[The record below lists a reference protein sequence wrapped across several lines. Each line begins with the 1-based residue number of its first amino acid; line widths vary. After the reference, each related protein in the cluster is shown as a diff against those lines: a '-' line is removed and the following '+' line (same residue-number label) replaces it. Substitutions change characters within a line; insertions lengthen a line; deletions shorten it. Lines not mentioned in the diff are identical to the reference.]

1 MAGTTAPLARIPAVA
16 GGGPGFRNRRYQR
29 KREATRILSHVIEM
43 TDRLNDTIRELADY
57 QAKLDPDRRSLLNGL
72 LQDVQKYQEPAEA
85 IDDEDRA
92 LLLSLL
98 VELKRD
104 LEDVRNQLELERA
117 RATHGRQ
124 LNLAEAL

>member
-1 MAGTTAPLARIPAVA
+1 
-16 GGGPGFRNRRYQR
+16 
-29 KREATRILSHVIEM
+29 M

-57 QAKLDPDRRSLLNGL
+57 QAKLDPDRRTMLNRL
-72 LQDVQKYQEPAEA
+72 LQDVQKYQEPAEM
-85 IDDEDRA
+85 IDDEDQA
-92 LLLSLL
+92 LLLSLV

-124 LNLAEAL
+124 LNLAEAI

>member
-1 MAGTTAPLARIPAVA
+1 MAPLTRD
-16 GGGPGFRNRRYQR
+16 GGPVDGAAGFRNRRYQH
-29 KREATRILSHVIEM
+29 KRAAGRILYHVIEM

-57 QAKLDPDRRSLLNGL
+57 QAKLDPDRRTMLNRL
-72 LQDVQKYQEPAEA
+72 LQDVQKYQEPAEM
-85 IDDEDRA
+85 IDDEDQA
-92 LLLSLL
+92 LLLSLV

-124 LNLAEAL
+124 LNLAEAI